1 LGAHETYTP
10 VLDHRF
16 DAVGGERRQNV
27 ERRVHRSITVV
38 PGVLLAPEC
47 GVLFAS
53 VSSAPSEPVDS
64 SGKPLFRNG
73 VLSGADGADAKS
85 PPLSGSAVMQMKRLR
100 LWFVSLSK
108 AISMPALRR
117 KVAARRRRPERVL
130 GVLGQLLLF
139 RCASLTS
146 SVRAPRRS
154 EAVPV
159 HFVRVAM
166 SARTALAT
174 GSASMTSATASS
186 RLPEYAVQNVPAG
199 QIAVSQAVAHSAKS
213 AIRGN
218 SSRRVSG
225 KRFRPSTTT
234 SSSAPKMYGR
244 STSNAVH

>member
-1 LGAHETYTP
+1 MRARGVDQFCRWRLILGAYETYTP
-10 VLDHRF
+10 ILNHRF

-53 VSSAPSEPVDS
+53 GSSAPSEPVDFKGLTSSIRSLS
-64 SGKPLFRNG
+64 SGKALFRNRA
-73 VLSGADGADAKS
+73 LSGADDADGADAKS
-85 PPLSGSAVMQMKRLR
+85 PPLSGSAMMQMERLR

-139 RCASLTS
+139 RCASSSS
-146 SVRAPRRS
+146 SVRSPRRS

-159 HFVRVAM
+159 HFVR
-166 SARTALAT
+166 
-174 GSASMTSATASS
+174 
-186 RLPEYAVQNVPAG
+186 
-199 QIAVSQAVAHSAKS
+199 
-213 AIRGN
+213 
-218 SSRRVSG
+218 
-225 KRFRPSTTT
+225 
-234 SSSAPKMYGR
+234 
-244 STSNAVH
+244 